1 MRTVITAL
9 VTVVVLVLATPASAD
24 PPPSVFKEQCVAA
37 GGTALSSDYEGRSYH
52 GCSGAVPPASRALC
66 ERAFGGVFTLSSN
79 GYDCLLP
86 PQGGERRAAA

>member
-24 PPPSVFKEQCVAA
+24 PPPSVLTQQCLAA
-37 GGTALSSDYEGRSYH
+37 GGTALESDYEGRSYY

-66 ERAFGGVFTLSSN
+66 ERSFGGVFTLYSD
-79 GYDCLLP
+79 GYDCMLP
-86 PQGGERRAAA
+86 RQGG